1 MQSQLVDSY
10 SFDSFVEGD
19 CNRLARS
26 AGYAV
31 ASKPGATSFNPL
43 LIYSDVGLGKTHL
56 GHAIGLQVKNN
67 FPDKTVLYVSTEQF
81 TQQFIDAV
89 KNNNHNDFV
98 HFYQMIDVLIM
109 DDIQFLAGKEKTQDV
124 FFRPFN
130 QPCTKRANRQSS
142 PPSKPP
148 CRDEKTWNHV
158 CSHALSGALLPTFRF
173 PTWKHAWP
181 SCKRGLNND
190 GIELPEEVTEHI
202 AYSITSNIRELEG
215 ALISII
221 AQASLN
227 RKEINLELTRQMIEK
242 YVKSNK
248 REISIDY
255 IQKIISDYF
264 KIPVEKINSKT
275 RKREIV
281 QARQLSM
288 YFAKRFT
295 KSSLSTIGLNCGN
308 KDHATVLHAC
318 RTINNLRE
326 TDKQFK
332 QYINDIEKRI
342 NG

>member
-1 MQSQLVDSY
+1 
-10 SFDSFVEGD
+10 
-19 CNRLARS
+19 
-26 AGYAV
+26 
-31 ASKPGATSFNPL
+31 
-43 LIYSDVGLGKTHL
+43 
-56 GHAIGLQVKNN
+56 
-67 FPDKTVLYVSTEQF
+67 
-81 TQQFIDAV
+81 
-89 KNNNHNDFV
+89 
-98 HFYQMIDVLIM
+98 
-109 DDIQFLAGKEKTQDV
+109 
-124 FFRPFN
+124 
-130 QPCTKRANRQSS
+130 
-142 PPSKPP
+142 
-148 CRDEKTWNHV
+148 
-158 CSHALSGALLPTFRF
+158 
-173 PTWKHAWP
+173 
-181 SCKRGLNND
+181 
-190 GIELPEEVTEHI
+190 
-202 AYSITSNIRELEG
+202 
-215 ALISII
+215 
-221 AQASLN
+221 
-227 RKEINLELTRQMIEK
+227 MIEK
-242 YVKSNK
+242 YLKSNK